1 MPNAVTVNTG
11 SAGCT
16 IVARPVAALDASGE
30 ASLVTLEQVTVSVSY
45 DDLYSVTLSDAD
57 AIKLLNSF
65 TLDGSGTSFACTLDN
80 SADFQ
85 EVLTRAMSDAAGVS
99 YTNTNASIDVVGNTL
114 SQNLMAEILATF
126 KSIYEDTIPNV
137 LQSDWDIS
145 NNVAYAAGAQD
156 MADKLVP
163 EEAELLAQQ
172 LPESNYIEYMDAS
185 ENTTT
190 HALPLK
196 RGDKLVFVFYLRE
209 AAVARVDKKTPGSTV
224 EAPLAAGVAATAAA
238 PPTNAT
244 AGTSGGSTVTP
255 AASAAAAGQSEVGT
269 GPYGDSTQTVTYA
282 SNTRT
287 VAFELVMSSGTAPF
301 DVGASGLKA

>member
-16 IVARPVAALDASGE
+16 IVARPVAALDASGQ

-45 DDLYSVTLSDAD
+45 EDLYRVTLSDAD

-65 TLDGSGTSFACTLDN
+65 TLDGSGTSFACTLAN
-80 SADFQ
+80 STDFQ
-85 EVLTRAMSDAAGVS
+85 EVLTRAMRNASGVS
-99 YTNTNASIDVVGNTL
+99 YTNTNASLDVVGNTL

-126 KSIYEDTIPNV
+126 KSIYADTIPNV

-156 MADKLVP
+156 MAAKLIP
-163 EEAELLAQQ
+163 GEAELLAQQ
-172 LPESNYIEYMDAS
+172 LPESNYSAYMDAS

-196 RGDKLVFVFYLRE
+196 KGDKLVFVFYLRE
-209 AAVARVDKKTPGSTV
+209 AAVARVNKKTPGSTV
-224 EAPLAAGVAATAAA
+224 EAALAAGVAATAAA
-238 PPTNAT
+238 LPTAAT
-244 AGTSGGSTVTP
+244 AGTSGGSTATP
-255 AASAAAAGQSEVGT
+255 AVSAAAAGQSAVGT
-269 GPYGDSTQTVTYA
+269 GPYGAGTQAVTYA

-287 VAFELVMSSGTAPF
+287 VAFELALSSGGTNFA
-301 DVGASGLKA
+301 VGAGGLKA

>member
-1 MPNAVTVNTG
+1 MPNAVTDNTG
-11 SAGCT
+11 ASCT
-16 IVARPVAALDASGE
+16 IVARPVAALDASGQ

-45 DDLYSVTLSDAD
+45 DDLYRVTLSDAD

-85 EVLTRAMSDAAGVS
+85 EVLTSAMRDAAAVS
-99 YTNTNASIDVVGNTL
+99 FTNTNASNNSVGNTL

-145 NNVAYAAGAQD
+145 NNVAYAAGALD
-156 MADKLVP
+156 MANKLVP

-209 AAVARVDKKTPGSTV
+209 EAVARVDKKTPGSTV
-224 EAPLAAGVAATAAA
+224 EAALAAGVAATAAA
-238 PPTNAT
+238 PPTAAT

-255 AASAAAAGQSEVGT
+255 AVSAAAAGQSEVGA
-269 GPYGDSTQTVTYA
+269 GPYGNSMQAVTYA

-287 VAFELVMSSGTAPF
+287 VAFELVMSSGSAPF

>member
-16 IVARPVAALDASGE
+16 IVARPVAALDASGQ

-45 DDLYSVTLSDAD
+45 EDLYRVTLSDAD

-65 TLDGSGTSFACTLDN
+65 TLDGSGTSFACILDN

-85 EVLTRAMSDAAGVS
+85 EVLTRAMSTASGVS
-99 YTNTNASIDVVGNTL
+99 FTNSNASLDVAGNTL
-114 SQNLMAEILATF
+114 SKNLMAEILNTF

-145 NNVAYAAGAQD
+145 NNVAYAAGAAD

-172 LPESNYIEYMDAS
+172 LPESNYSAYMDAS

-196 RGDKLVFVFYLRE
+196 KGDKLVFVFYLRE

-224 EAPLAAGVAATAAA
+224 EATPTAVGVANG
-238 PPTNAT
+238 P
-244 AGTSGGSTVTP
+244 SGGSTTTP
-255 AASAAAAGQSEVGT
+255 AAPAAEAGESAVGT
-269 GPYGDSTQTVTYA
+269 GPYGDSTQAVTYA

-287 VAFELVMSSGTAPF
+287 VAFELVLSSGGTNFA
-301 DVGASGLKA
+301 VGAGGLKA

>member
-45 DDLYSVTLSDAD
+45 DDLYRVTLSDAD

-85 EVLTRAMSDAAGVS
+85 EVLTSAMRDAAGVS
-99 YTNTNASIDVVGNTL
+99 YTSTNASIDVVGNTL
-114 SQNLMAEILATF
+114 SQNLMAEILNTF

-145 NNVAYAAGAQD
+145 NNVAYAAGALD

-224 EAPLAAGVAATAAA
+224 EAALAAGVAATAAA

-255 AASAAAAGQSEVGT
+255 ATSAAAAGQSAVGG
-269 GPYGDSTQTVTYA
+269 GPYGDSMQTVTYA

-287 VAFELVMSSGTAPF
+287 VAFELVMSSGSSPF
-301 DVGASGLKA
+301 SVGGAGLKA